1 MLAAAAGCTD
11 LVNLLLQ
18 HGASVTCTDARG
30 NTALHYSLAFANAAT
45 ANVLEAAGA
54 QSEVLNHKHLTARDV
69 IGTGFEHM
77 APLPIAPNAA
87 TATAAAQRRARTI
100 ASSNEDS
107 KEADQ

>member
-18 HGASVTCTDARG
+18 HGASVTCADARG

-45 ANVLEAAGA
+45 ANVLEAGGA
-54 QSEVLNHKHLTARDV
+54 QSEALNHKHLTASDA

-77 APLPIAPNAA
+77 ALLPTPPAA
-87 TATAAAQRRARTI
+87 LTSSSAHKRAHST
-100 ASSNEDS
+100 SGSES
-107 KEADQ
+107 KGGDQ